1 MAMKE
6 TALDVLMYLFENYL
20 EGEFSD
26 LGNQDNLRTELAGA
40 GFPDEEVEHAFNWLD
55 GLVEQRQHPLRLGV
69 SGVLR
74 IYATQER
81 NRLSVECRGF
91 LLYLEQLGILTPE
104 AREVVIDRVM
114 ALKEEIDIE
123 RLKWVVLLILFNQPG
138 SEDAYAHME
147 DMVYYEGDF
156 LH

>member
-1 MAMKE
+1 M
-6 TALDVLMYLFENYL
+6 
-20 EGEFSD
+20 
-26 LGNQDNLRTELAGA
+26 
-40 GFPDEEVEHAFNWLD
+40 
-55 GLVEQRQHPLRLGV
+55 
-69 SGVLR
+69 
-74 IYATQER
+74 
-81 NRLSVECRGF
+81 ECRGF